1 MCINLESLQLAC
13 CMRLKLASAPFYRAN
28 WEMKHF
34 VQGYMAGGG
43 GWGGVGS
50 TRRLAV
56 WLSRVRTPMHAAAQ
70 TAASLEQVSYWLKI
84 VTSWDLRSTAG
95 ALHVWV
101 LPTTSKNRCQA
112 QLPIHLKANFA
123 TAKQPPGFFEDPLGN
138 PKSEPREAATR
149 NTSQSPLLSILTALE
164 RIGANTSQH
173 NITSSHHQF
182 DLHVLQPNFSRRR
195 NTENTDSWS
204 QSKLQKSKLW
214 GLLCYWCFYGF
225 FPALRKNKH
234 FLRWRLHLV
243 NLTEEKVLLE

>member
-1 MCINLESLQLAC
+1 MSKVTWLLGWGEYPKAGSLALQSAYPNAC
-13 CMRLKLASAPFYRAN
+13 CCSDSCLLRTSQLLTEDSYKLGFK
-28 WEMKHF
+28 KHC
-34 VQGYMAGGG
+34 
-43 GWGGVGS
+43 WCP
-50 TRRLAV
+50 
-56 WLSRVRTPMHAAAQ
+56 SRVGPPPYIK
-70 TAASLEQVSYWLKI
+70 EQV
-84 VTSWDLRSTAG
+84 
-95 ALHVWV
+95 
-101 LPTTSKNRCQA
+101 PA

-204 QSKLQKSKLW
+204 QSKLQKSKL
-214 GLLCYWCFYGF
+214 
-225 FPALRKNKH
+225 
-234 FLRWRLHLV
+234 
-243 NLTEEKVLLE
+243 